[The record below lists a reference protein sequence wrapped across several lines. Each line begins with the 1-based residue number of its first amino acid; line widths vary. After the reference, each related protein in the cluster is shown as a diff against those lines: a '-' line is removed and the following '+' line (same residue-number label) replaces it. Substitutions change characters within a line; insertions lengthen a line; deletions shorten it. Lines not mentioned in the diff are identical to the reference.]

1 MRTVCG
7 FVVFCLMLASPISG
21 WAGTDAEEL
30 IQLLKAK
37 GVLSQE
43 EMDTLRNRV
52 KEREKKERTL
62 QAFYKDGFQIQTADK
77 AFEMKV
83 GGRVQGDYLGL
94 DSNNNAN
101 DGSFS
106 MRGIR
111 IETEGKLFQHTK
123 FKAQMD
129 MGEGK
134 DANLKDGYLNFDYLK
149 WAQLKIGQ
157 YKEPFSLEELT
168 SSRHI
173 DFLERAAVVSNLA
186 PSRDIGVMLHSEFL
200 EGTLGYGLGI
210 FNGSG
215 SNRKRDENDDKD
227 LAGRFYVRPFAQNKS
242 RWLKGLQFAGN
253 VTLGNQE
260 GGLKSLR
267 APVSETS
274 LANWAKGVKSD
285 DRRTRLGADL
295 AWVIGP
301 FSLKTEYIRTDWK
314 DLQLAG
320 QKEDLDAH
328 GWYVTLSYF
337 LTGEERPYKEGAFTR
352 LKQVHGVFNPLNNE
366 GEGWHWGAFELLA
379 RYDTLRVDDKAFDL
393 KYAAGTDRVNT
404 FTMGL
409 NWYPHNM
416 VVVKFNYVHNSF
428 ADHLKE
434 LKGDDRED
442 LFLTRFQVEF

>member
-1 MRTVCG
+1 MKRVWGWLVLG
-7 FVVFCLMLASPISG
+7 FMLIWPSLS
-21 WAGTDAEEL
+21 WAATDAEEL

-37 GVLSQE
+37 GVLTQE
-43 EMDTLRNRV
+43 EVNTLQTRV
-52 KEREKKERTL
+52 KEREKKEKTL
-62 QAFYKDGFQIQTADK
+62 QAFYKDGFQVQTADK
-77 AFEMKV
+77 SFEMKV
-83 GGRVQGDYLGL
+83 GGRVQADYLVL

-106 MRGIR
+106 LRGIR
-111 IETEGKLFQHTK
+111 IESEGKLFKHTK
-123 FKAQMD
+123 FKAQLD

-173 DFLERAAVVSNLA
+173 DFLERSAVVTNLA
-186 PSRDIGVMLHSEFL
+186 PSRDLGVMLHSEL
-200 EGTLGYGLGI
+200 WEGTLGYGLGI

-215 SNRKRDENDDKD
+215 SNQKRDQNDDKD

-253 VTLGNQE
+253 FTWGNQE
-260 GGLKSLR
+260 GGLKNLQS
-267 APVSETS
+267 PVSETP
-274 LANWAKGVKSD
+274 LARWANGVTSD

-314 DLQLAG
+314 DLQRAG
-320 QKEDLDAH
+320 QREDLDAH

-337 LTGEERPYKEGAFTR
+337 LTGEEKPYKEGAFTR
-352 LKQVHGVFNPLNNE
+352 LKQVQGVFNPFNHE
-366 GEGWHWGAFELLA
+366 GKGWHWGAWELLA

-393 KYAAGTDRVNT
+393 GFATGTDRVNT
-404 FTMGL
+404 LTMGL

-416 VVVKFNYVHNSF
+416 VVVKFNYVHNDF
-428 ADHLKE
+428 ADDLGA
-434 LKGDDRED
+434 LKGDDQED